1 MRSRLTWIAVIGSIA
16 AAALSGC
23 SMFKATE
30 ESGTPEPTSVAQLT
44 AVAVPPGLLQTAAPV
59 ALPPIAVV
67 GGPVVELAVHMS
79 PSQCAVSGQ
88 DRDGKAKLTTVTADA
103 PAEGAA
109 GVDLSK
115 ALPAKAAAALGSA
128 NSAELKI
135 KGVGTLTVFCST
147 KALAI
152 TVPKEARQLSVVGAG
167 SARILDDQSL
177 LVVIGPP
184 ATVNAAL
191 AS

>member
-1 MRSRLTWIAVIGSIA
+1 MRSRLTWIAVISSIA

-30 ESGTPEPTSVAQLT
+30 DPGTPEPTSVAQLT
-44 AVAVPPGLLQTAAPV
+44 AVAVPPGLIETAAPV

-67 GGPVVELAVHMS
+67 GGPAIELAVHMS
-79 PSQCAVSGQ
+79 PGKCAVTGH

-109 GVDLSK
+109 GADASK
-115 ALPAKAAAALGSA
+115 LPPKAAAALGAA
-128 NSAELKI
+128 NTAELKI
-135 KGVGTLTVFCST
+135 KGIGTLTVFCTT
-147 KALAI
+147 KGLAI
-152 TVPKEARQLSVVGAG
+152 TAPKEAQQLSVVGAG
-167 SARILDDQSL
+167 SAKMLDDRSL
-177 LVVIGPP
+177 LVVIAPP
-184 ATVNAAL
+184 ATVTAAL